1 MVVCYRSNRKLILAA
16 VAGAM
21 LNHSPTVQP
30 PPDPDWRHRSRTQ
43 RLSRAL
49 LRYTVFGTQSG
60 YFLNDELEAQREMA
74 LSEVPLNWC
83 SVQGLLLSCQR
94 SQVLTTFV
102 PIYSP
107 VCGCM
112 C

>member
-30 PPDPDWRHRSRTQ
+30 PPDPDWRNRSRTQ

-60 YFLNDELEAQREMA
+60 YFLNDELEAQREVA